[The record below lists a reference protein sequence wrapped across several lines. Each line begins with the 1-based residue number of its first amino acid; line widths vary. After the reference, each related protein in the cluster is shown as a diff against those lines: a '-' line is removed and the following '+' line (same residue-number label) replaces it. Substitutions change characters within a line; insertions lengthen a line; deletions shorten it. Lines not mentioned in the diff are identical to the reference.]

1 MFSGNVGFRDG
12 SDRNH
17 VSVVFTHETFFMFG
31 NMVFHKLEGKP
42 YLETRKRSVSTG
54 IRKQF
59 RKLQHP
65 NSPSNTD
72 FSKAFLSNGVFSM
85 LGSTKGWYFQ
95 GMITPRTVLIR
106 QSPGTPASRA
116 LISPRWCLSTNC
128 GSSAP
133 KNSRP
138 SRPATATAREKEKAK
153 ADLQDWNG
161 SNKTTMSHVNEM
173 TRWYPLITSD
183 FSDLL
188 VLSTNLKLVYHAIL
202 IFFLKL
208 RVGFGGK
215 AQLGN
220 TKHELVTT
228 TYSAW
233 KGGIVCIVYRTWIF
247 TDLNGLKHDLYKVRC
262 ITVTQ
267 AEQRRKTIA
276 SKMV

>member
-1 MFSGNVGFRDG
+1 MLVSGTVVTEIMFLLFL
-12 SDRNH
+12 H
-17 VSVVFTHETFFMFG
+17 MKHCFMFG

-161 SNKTTMSHVNEM
+161 SIKTTMSLK
-173 TRWYPLITSD
+173 WPDDIPWSLLISQIYLFCQPIWSLYIMRSWF
-183 FSDLL
+183 FSWNSELDLEE
-188 VLSTNLKLVYHAIL
+188 KLN
-202 IFFLKL
+202 
-208 RVGFGGK
+208 
-215 AQLGN
+215 LGN

-233 KGGIVCIVYRTWIF
+233 KGGIVCIVYRT
-247 TDLNGLKHDLYKVRC
+247 
-262 ITVTQ
+262 
-267 AEQRRKTIA
+267 
-276 SKMV
+276 

>member
-1 MFSGNVGFRDG
+1 MLVSGTVVIEIMFLLFLHMKRC
-12 SDRNH
+12 
-17 VSVVFTHETFFMFG
+17 FMFG

-42 YLETRKRSVSTG
+42 YLDTRT
-54 IRKQF
+54 QF
-59 RKLQHP
+59 RKLHP
-65 NSPSNTD
+65 NSNTD

-106 QSPGTPASRA
+106 QSPATPASRA

-153 ADLQDWNG
+153 ADLQKWVQQ
-161 SNKTTMSHVNEM
+161 SKHVNEM
-173 TRWYPLITSD
+173 TLGYPLMTSD

-202 IFFLKL
+202 IFCLKL

-215 AQLGN
+215 AQLGKYKARASHYNLLCLKRGNRLYSVQNMDFYWPQWSWPWPLQSSKYYCN
-220 TKHELVTT
+220 T
-228 TYSAW
+228 SWAA
-233 KGGIVCIVYRTWIF
+233 
-247 TDLNGLKHDLYKVRC
+247 
-262 ITVTQ
+262 TQ
-267 AEQRRKTIA
+267 N
-276 SKMV
+276 

>member
-1 MFSGNVGFRDG
+1 MLISVTVVTEIMFLLFLHMQR
-12 SDRNH
+12 
-17 VSVVFTHETFFMFG
+17 FFMFG

-42 YLETRKRSVSTG
+42 YLDTRKRSVSTG

-59 RKLQHP
+59 RKLHP
-65 NSPSNTD
+65 NSNTD

-85 LGSTKGWYFQ
+85 LGSTKRWYFQ
-95 GMITPRTVLIR
+95 GMITPRTVLIQR

-161 SNKTTMSHVNEM
+161 SNKATMSM
-173 TRWYPLITSD
+173 KWPDDIPWWLD

-202 IFFLKL
+202 IFCLKL

-215 AQLGN
+215 AQLGKYKARASHYN
-220 TKHELVTT
+220 LM
-228 TYSAW
+228 AW
-233 KGGIVCIVYRTWIF
+233 KEGIVCIVYRTWIF
-247 TDLNGLKHDLYKVRC
+247 TDLNGLNRDLYKVRS
-262 ITVTQ
+262 ITATQ
-267 AEQRRKTIA
+267 AEQRLKT
-276 SKMV
+276 SKLV